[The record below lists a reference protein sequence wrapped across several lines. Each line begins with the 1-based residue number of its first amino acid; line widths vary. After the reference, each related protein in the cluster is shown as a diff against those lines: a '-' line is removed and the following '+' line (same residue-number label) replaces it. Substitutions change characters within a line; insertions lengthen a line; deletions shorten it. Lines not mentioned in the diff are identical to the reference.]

1 MLRRPPRATRTDTLF
16 PYTTLFRSQH
26 AVAADAADIE
36 AFVAGAPRRAERG
49 AEARG
54 LALDA
59 DAGFEAHEV
68 ADIGDE
74 FVGDL
79 LVALDADGDGQVF
92 GPHRGARRGDND
104 LILARE
110 PIFAVLILRECRPGG
125 RGAGA
130 DERAAGGEADGGG

>member
-74 FVGDL
+74 VVGDL

-92 GPHRGARRGDND
+92 GTHRGARRGDND

-110 PIFAVLILRECRPGG
+110 TIFALIILRVCRRRGHGTRKAPSAPG
-125 RGAGA
+125 R
-130 DERAAGGEADGGG
+130 EGGGG